1 MNSPLSKV
9 HQAIAAV
16 KSAIF
21 KASRP
26 RVLPNTPICDL
37 LLHICNKDEDLAL
50 FVARW
55 IAFPL
60 IRKGTKMD
68 TALVVIGPNNV
79 GKSLFFEHIVTR
91 LHPEYARATIRKE
104 ELLGRFNGWTAQK
117 NYVVVDDF
125 NPMWQSDSIGN
136 ECMVKA
142 YLSSGSFRR
151 AEKAREPVSQV
162 NRMNFVF
169 LSFRP
174 AETESTRRFIV
185 INTPE
190 PREEE
195 FYGKLFANLSDDDIE
210 GFKHWLMHGLDMRG
224 FNRSSTFIPF

>member
-1 MNSPLSKV
+1 MTSPMSEIRK
-9 HQAIAAV
+9 AIAAV
-16 KSAIF
+16 AAAIKKATNYKS
-21 KASRP
+21 
-26 RVLPNTPICDL
+26 LPNTPIVAL
-37 LLHICNKDEDLAL
+37 LMHLCNQDEDLAL

-104 ELLGRFNGWTAQK
+104 EFLGRFNGWTAQK

-125 NPMWQSDSIGN
+125 NPMWQSDATGN
-136 ECMVKA
+136 EWVAKA

-151 AEKAREPVSQV
+151 NEKAREPVSQV

-195 FYGKLFANLSDDDIE
+195 FYGKLFANLSDNHIE
-210 GFKHWLMHGLDMRG
+210 DFKHWLLHGLDMRG